1 MTSATAPRS
10 TIYTEQPT
18 QNYPASS
25 LRFDWA
31 VTLASLWFIAG
42 MFLDGW
48 AHNNLASS
56 LESFFTPWH
65 GVLYAGFFAVAGV
78 LLVAQARNMARGHVW
93 MQALPQGYLLALFGA
108 ALFSFGGAGDLV
120 WHTFFGIESNMEALL
135 SPTHLLLATG
145 AMLFVTGPLRAAWV
159 RSPAE
164 TESGWARLFP
174 AIISLLMAL
183 SLLTFF
189 TQYAHFMN
197 NPALLVNRP
206 SGDTYFA
213 GLYGVSSALIPV
225 VVIMGAVLLA
235 LRRWDLPHGTLTLL
249 LTTNTALMWAMKF
262 NRAANF
268 WVLLL
273 AAFAAGLVGDVLL
286 GWLKP
291 SVARLW
297 ALRVFAFSLPFALVL
312 FNHLALIVTAGL
324 WWKIHMW
331 LGVPFVAGVGGLL
344 LSFLSQPPAV
354 PETKPGCNDAATSDE
369 RPRERNQ

>member
-1 MTSATAPRS
+1 MASTTVPRS
-10 TIYTEQPT
+10 MVQADGQT
-18 QNYPASS
+18 QDYPASS

-31 VTLASLWFIAG
+31 VIVASLWFIAG

-56 LESFFTPWH
+56 LETFFTPWH
-65 GVLYAGFFAVAGV
+65 GVLYSGFFAVAGV
-78 LLVAQARNMARGHVW
+78 LMISQARNMARGHVW
-93 MQALPQGYLLALFGA
+93 TRAMPQGYLLALFGA
-108 ALFSFGGAGDLV
+108 VLFSFGGVGDLI
-120 WHTFFGIESNMEALL
+120 WHTLFGIEANTEALF

-164 TESGWARLFP
+164 TGPGWAGLFP

-213 GLYGVSSALIPV
+213 GLYGVSSALIPAA
-225 VVIMGAVLLA
+225 VIMGVMLLA
-235 LRRWDLPHGTLTLL
+235 LRRWDLPRGTLTLL
-249 LTTNTALMWAMKF
+249 LTVNTALMWAMKY
-262 NRAANF
+262 NRAGDF

-273 AAFAAGLVGDVLL
+273 AAFAAGLLGDVLL
-286 GWLKP
+286 AWLKP
-291 SVARLW
+291 SAARLW
-297 ALRVFAFSLPFALVL
+297 ALRVFAFSLPYALIL
-312 FNHLALIVTAGL
+312 FNHLALIATAGL

-331 LGVPFVAGVGGLL
+331 MGVPFVAGIAGLL
-344 LSFLSQPPAV
+344 LSFLAYPPA
-354 PETKPGCNDAATSDE
+354 ASDE
-369 RPRERNQ
+369 KN